1 MEGSAFHPTRTHM
14 ANITFIINGE
24 RAAVEAEPTTPALWV
39 IRDHLGLMGTKYGCG
54 KAVCGACTIHLDGNP
69 VRACALPV
77 SALDGKRVT
86 TIEGL
91 SAGGLHPLQEA
102 WIAAQ
107 APQCGYCQPG
117 QIMQAAAL
125 LAENER
131 PSRQEIMTHM
141 QGNLCRCGA
150 YLRIRQAIESVAQNQ
165 SL

>member
-1 MEGSAFHPTRTHM
+1 M
-14 ANITFIINGE
+14 ASISFTINGT
-24 RAAVEAEPTTPALWV
+24 RATVDAEPATPALWV
-39 IRDHLGLMGTKYGCG
+39 IRDHLGLTGTKYGCG

-77 SALDGKRVT
+77 SALAGKRVT

-91 SAGGLHPLQEA
+91 SAAGDHPLQRA

-117 QIMQAAAL
+117 QLMQAAAL
-125 LAENER
+125 LEENPQPTR
-131 PSRQEIMTHM
+131 TEIMTHM

-150 YLRIRQAIESVAQNQ
+150 YLRIRQAIESVAQNNT
-165 SL
+165 L